1 MIEEFVSRFAQEFIE
16 VDTNDITKDTDFN
29 SLEEWSSMQA
39 LIIIAMIDEEYNVTL
54 NAEDIKQANTIRDL
68 YDIVSSRLK

>member
-16 VDTNDITKDTDFN
+16 VDTNDITKDTDFK

>member
-16 VDTNDITKDTDFN
+16 VDTNDITKDTDFK

-54 NAEDIKQANTIRDL
+54 NAEDIKLANTIRDL